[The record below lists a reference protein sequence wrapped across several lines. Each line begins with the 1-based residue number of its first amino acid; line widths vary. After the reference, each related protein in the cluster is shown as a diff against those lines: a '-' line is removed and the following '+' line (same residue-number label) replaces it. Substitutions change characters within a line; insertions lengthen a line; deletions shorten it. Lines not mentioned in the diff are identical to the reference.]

1 LSKHRR
7 ARLHILPGGDYH
19 IMDFS
24 NVGEEYVV
32 DTLPTWAEEKFALLC
47 LMKDGTDMPGVGYR
61 HSADTFYINEGPDA
75 EDIV

>member
-1 LSKHRR
+1 
-7 ARLHILPGGDYH
+7 
-19 IMDFS
+19 M
-24 NVGEEYVV
+24 GEEYVV